1 MGKQNKKL
9 LDNMKELDKQKLPKW
24 FTGECYTQGAEV
36 TNRFGGDSCYLNN
49 VELSMYDFIIGATM
63 VLEMRGD
70 HKSLMD
76 ASMIT
81 DLRKGLD
88 WFRKNNAQA
97 YMILLD

>member
-1 MGKQNKKL
+1 MKQNKKL
-9 LDNMKELDKQKLPKW
+9 LENMKELDKQKLPKW
-24 FTGECYTQGAEV
+24 FNGQLYNEGAEV

-49 VELSMYDFIIGATM
+49 VELSMYDFIMGATM
-63 VLEMRGD
+63 VVEMRGD